1 MVKMVKKM
9 EISNRSS
16 NRKGRTITVYL
27 RAEHLATLQ
36 LLSKYYKKN
45 RSETIQFI
53 LEQFQ
58 WWFDLMIPIVIEK
71 GKLDIQV
78 LMETLKEKVRS
89 Y

>member
-1 MVKMVKKM
+1 MVKRM
-9 EISNRSS
+9 ENSNRIS
-16 NRKGRTITVYL
+16 NRKGKTVTFYL
-27 RAEHLATLQ
+27 RAEHLATLDFLCQ
-36 LLSKYYKKN
+36 YYKKN

-58 WWFDLMIPIVIEK
+58 SWFDLMIPIIMEK
-71 GKLDIQV
+71 GKLDTQV